1 MKETSEF
8 AFNIS
13 TGGHHSYQVS
23 QMDPTDTTDDSVTSD
38 KFFEEA
44 DKISLKMNNILR
56 ILGIYE
62 CSNTVV
68 GDGMLRGVS
77 GGQKRRVTIAEMM
90 MLPRYR

>member
-23 QMDPTDTTDDSVTSD
+23 QLNTAGTISADSPNQ
-38 KFFEEA
+38 FFDEA
-44 DKISLKMNNILR
+44 DRISLKMNNILR

-90 MLPRYR
+90 MLPR